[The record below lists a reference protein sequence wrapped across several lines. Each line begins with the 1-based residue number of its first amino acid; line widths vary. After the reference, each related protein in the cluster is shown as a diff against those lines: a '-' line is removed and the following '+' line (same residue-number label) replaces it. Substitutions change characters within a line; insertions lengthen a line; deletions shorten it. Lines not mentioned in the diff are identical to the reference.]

1 MDLKRRNGLAAVL
14 IIIGALMLLGVFGP
28 LLGRLLGLVFPII
41 LIALGY
47 YGVRSGKVLI
57 GWIIL
62 AIGILSLIAKLSW
75 LIGPILGIVVL
86 VFGISL
92 LRNKRRTY

>member
-28 LLGRLLGLVFPII
+28 LLGRLIGLVFPII
-41 LIALGY
+41 LIVLGY

-75 LIGPILGIVVL
+75 LIGPVLGIVVL

-92 LRNKRRTY
+92 LKNKRRTY

>member
-1 MDLKRRNGLAAVL
+1 MNLKKGNGLAIVL
-14 IIIGALMLLGVFGP
+14 IAVGALMILGIFGP
-28 LLGRLLGLVFPII
+28 LMGKLFGLIFPII

-47 YGVRSGKVLI
+47 YGVRRGKVLI

-75 LIGPILGIVVL
+75 LIGPILGIAVL
-86 VFGISL
+86 LFGISL
-92 LRNKRRTY
+92 LKNKRSNY

>member
-1 MDLKRRNGLAAVL
+1 MDLKRRNGLATVL
-14 IIIGALMLLGVFGP
+14 IIIGGLMLLGVLGP
-28 LLGRLLGLVFPII
+28 LLGGLLGLVFPII

-47 YGVRSGKVLI
+47 YGIRSGKVLI
-57 GWIIL
+57 GWIVL

-75 LIGPILGIVVL
+75 LIGPILGIALL

-92 LRNKRRTY
+92 FKNKRRTY